1 MDDRPVMLLASD
13 VASER
18 EALVGIFQDSFIMRE
33 ASSGQEAISVAQE
46 GNIAII
52 LLRYDLED
60 VPGFAVLEALKADP
74 MSQDV
79 PVVLLNLPNNTE
91 AEAEAVKRGA
101 ADVLR
106 PPYASALA
114 RVRVRNVRANTEN
127 EWRKLEQRAKD
138 QQIVEMNRY
147 IERDPLTGILN
158 RTTFYRRAASLMQT
172 NSTVEYVIIYLNI
185 SFFKVIND
193 QYRVEMGD
201 LVLKTSATYFK
212 SVVGGDGYAARID
225 ADRFALCVPK
235 DAIEMDS
242 FIAGIDGIL
251 EGLSVPHNIR
261 FYAGIYPVE
270 NAFLP
275 VDQMC
280 DRAQMALNRV
290 KSNYLQRYAY
300 YDKSMRDTMYEEQMI
315 TRNMEYALSH
325 RQFQVY
331 LQPIYNLHTNHI
343 VSAEALVR
351 WIHPEKGLISPGKF
365 IPIFEQNGFITHLDR
380 FIWEE
385 VCRLL
390 HDFRRQYGTVI
401 PVSVNLSRVDFYQ
414 ADLMDFLLGLV
425 HRYGLQPRDLKLE
438 VTESAY
444 TENPRQIMEI
454 VRQFRHHGFL
464 VLMDDFG
471 SGYSSLNMLKE
482 LPVDI
487 LKIDMAFVRN
497 IEKGKRARIILASI
511 VQMAKRLGM
520 DIVVEGVETKEQ
532 IDYLDSVGCEDIQ
545 GYYFSKPLP
554 QEEYAEKLADD
565 IASQK
570 KEQEETC
577 RPPQ

>member
-13 VASER
+13 VESER
-18 EALVGIFQDSFIMRE
+18 ETLSGIFQDSFIIRE
-33 ASSGQEAISVAQE
+33 ASSGKEAVSAAQE
-46 GNIAII
+46 GLSII
-52 LLRYDLED
+52 LLRFPMED
-60 VPGFAVLEALKADP
+60 IAGPELLATFKKDP
-74 MSQDV
+74 MVQDV
-79 PVVLLNLPNNTE
+79 PVIALDIPDKPGC
-91 AEAEAVKRGA
+91 AERALELGA
-101 ADVLR
+101 ADFLR
-106 PPYASALA
+106 PPYPPILA
-114 RVRVRNVRANTEN
+114 KTRVRNVMANTEN

-147 IERDPLTGILN
+147 IERDPLTGLLN
-158 RTTFYRRAASLMQT
+158 RATFYRKAASLMQT
-172 NSTVEYVIIYLNI
+172 NTKIEYCIIYLNI
-185 SFFKVIND
+185 NFFKVIND

-201 LVLKTSATYFK
+201 LVLKTSAAYFK
-212 SVVGGDGYAARID
+212 SVVEGDGYAARIE

-242 FIAGIDGIL
+242 FIGGIDGIW
-251 EGLSVPHNIR
+251 EGLSIPHSIR

-280 DRAQMALNRV
+280 DRAHMALNRV
-290 KSNYLQRYAY
+290 KGNYLQRYAY
-300 YDKSMRDTMYEEQMI
+300 YDKSMRDEMFEEQMI
-315 TRNMEYALSH
+315 TRDMEYALAH
-325 RQFQVY
+325 RQFHVY

-351 WIHPEKGLISPGKF
+351 WIHPDKGMISPGKF
-365 IPIFEQNGFITHLDR
+365 IPLFEQNGFITHLDR

-385 VCRLL
+385 ICRVLR
-390 HDFRRQYGTVI
+390 DFRQEHGTVI

-414 ADLMDFLLGLV
+414 PDLMDFLLELV
-425 HRYGLQPRDLKLE
+425 HRYGLHTRDLKLE
-438 VTESAY
+438 VTESSY
-444 TENPRQIMEI
+444 TENPHQLIEL

-471 SGYSSLNMLKE
+471 SGYSSLNTLKE

-497 IEKGKRARIILASI
+497 IERGKRARIILESI

-532 IDYLDSVGCEDIQ
+532 IDYLDSIGCEDIQ

-554 QEEYAEKLADD
+554 REEYMEKLAADMK
-565 IASQK
+565 ARREEKQK
-570 KEQEETC
+570 S
-577 RPPQ
+577 

>member
-13 VASER
+13 VESER
-18 EALVGIFQDSFIMRE
+18 ETLASIFQDNFIIRE
-33 ASSGQEAISVAQE
+33 ASSGKEAISVAQE
-46 GNIAII
+46 GNISII
-52 LLRYDLED
+52 LLRFPMED
-60 VPGFAVLEALKADP
+60 IGGPEILTTFKKDP
-74 MSQDV
+74 MVQDV
-79 PVVLLNLPNNTE
+79 PVIALDIPDKPGC
-91 AEAEAVKRGA
+91 AERVVELGA
-101 ADVLR
+101 ADFLR
-106 PPYASALA
+106 PPYPPALA
-114 RVRVRNVRANTEN
+114 RIRVRNVMANTEN

-147 IERDPLTGILN
+147 IERDSLTGILN
-158 RTTFYRRAASLMQT
+158 RETFYRRVATLMQT
-172 NSTVEYVIIYLNI
+172 NSTTEYCIIYLNI
-185 SFFKVIND
+185 NFFKVIND

-201 LVLKTSATYFK
+201 LVLKTSAAYFK
-212 SVVGGDGYAARID
+212 SVVGDDGYAARIE

-235 DAIEMDS
+235 DSIEMDS

-280 DRAQMALNRV
+280 DRAHMALNQV
-290 KSNYLQRYAY
+290 KGNYLQRYAY
-300 YDKSMRDTMYEEQMI
+300 YDKSMRDTMFEEQMI
-315 TRNMEYALSH
+315 TRDMEYALAH
-325 RQFQVY
+325 RQFHVY

-351 WIHPEKGLISPGKF
+351 WIHPEKGMISPGKF

-385 VCRLL
+385 VCRTL
-390 HDFRRQYGTVI
+390 HDFRQEYGTVV

-497 IEKGKRARIILASI
+497 IEKGRRARIILASI

-554 QEEYAEKLADD
+554 RQEYVEKLAADVK
-565 IASQK
+565 AQK
-570 KEQEETC
+570 EEQEEK
-577 RPPQ
+577 QKS